1 MRLRQATAGSFVPH
15 KGGDW
20 YGQYVS
26 GTYQVVMGDR
36 GRLVIP
42 AELRER
48 AGLAEG
54 TALILLE
61 TPTGLVLLTRPQL
74 QDLVRADLAGLD
86 LVGELLA
93 ERRAEAAADDAA

>member
-1 MRLRQATAGSFVPH
+1 
-15 KGGDW
+15 
-20 YGQYVS
+20 
-26 GTYQVVMGDR
+26 MGDR

-54 TALILLE
+54 VLLILLE
-61 TPTGLVLLTRPQL
+61 APHGLVLLTRPQL
-74 QDLVRADLAGLD
+74 RELVRADLAGLD

-93 ERRAEAAADDAA
+93 ERRAESAADDAA

>member
-1 MRLRQATAGSFVPH
+1 MSGSVPLVH
-15 KGGDW
+15 REW
-20 YGQYVS
+20 YADTMS
-26 GTYQVVMGDR
+26 GTYTVVMGDR

-54 TALILLE
+54 TTLVVVE
-61 TPTGLVLLTRPQL
+61 TEGGLALLTRQQL
-74 QDLVRADLAGLD
+74 LDQVRRDLAGLD

-93 ERRAEAAADDAA
+93 QRRHEADIDEQP

>member
-1 MRLRQATAGSFVPH
+1 
-15 KGGDW
+15 
-20 YGQYVS
+20 
-26 GTYQVVMGDR
+26 MGDR

-42 AELRER
+42 ADLRER
-48 AGLAEG
+48 AGLTEG

-74 QDLVRADLAGLD
+74 QELVRADLAGLD

-93 ERRAEAAADDAA
+93 ERREQAAADDAA

>member
-1 MRLRQATAGSFVPH
+1 MN
-15 KGGDW
+15 
-20 YGQYVS
+20 

-42 AELRER
+42 AEIRER
-48 AGLAEG
+48 AGLSEG

-86 LVGELLA
+86 LVGELLT